1 MDQHSNQ
8 CLSISFITGDSK
20 LLEVFVTLPAI
31 RTGFTEECKRSRISL
46 TAASRELKSLTYG
59 SAVGI
64 TLKPKS
70 KRRKSMEGR
79 SIKLMCQRIPLVGA

>member
-1 MDQHSNQ
+1 MQG
-8 CLSISFITGDSK
+8 ISFITGDFK

-64 TLKPKS
+64 TLKPKVNDGNRWRDDQS
-70 KRRKSMEGR
+70 N
-79 SIKLMCQRIPLVGA
+79 